1 MQTTQ
6 TMQTQTIPTMQKKR
20 RSDPVLIGAISFYA
34 LVLSCLLGLG
44 LRAESDLG
52 NTESDNPSG
61 EIRPL
66 VPVKFSV
73 E

>member
-1 MQTTQ
+1 MSTIEIMQTRQ
-6 TMQTQTIPTMQKKR
+6 ARR
-20 RSDPVLIGAISFYA
+20 RSDPVLIFAIGFYA
-34 LVLSCLLGLG
+34 LILSCLLGLG
-44 LRAESDLG
+44 LRAETDLG
-52 NTESDNPSG
+52 NTETDNPSS

>member
-1 MQTTQ
+1 MQIKQ
-6 TMQTQTIPTMQKKR
+6 R
-20 RSDPVLIGAISFYA
+20 RDPVLIFAIGFYA
-34 LVLSCLLGLG
+34 LILSCLLGLG
-44 LRAESDLG
+44 LRAETDLG
-52 NTESDNPSG
+52 TTESGNPSA